1 MARLCVL
8 LFLAVSVAMCASCA
22 VAQEKKVAEAEKPGG
37 EQAGVIFA
45 GEAPEK
51 PGGEHKGVISIEV
64 VGEEEEKSEAEHTV
78 YVPYKELEKV
88 FEKSGRGVFL
98 PYEEFL
104 QLWQKAKELEEFR
117 ALPPVAAVITG
128 ASYECLIKQD
138 EDIATVKSTFAI
150 DVLEKGW
157 VQLPLALSGIALQ
170 EVKLDGVSALLSA
183 RQNDYLLILKEKGTH
198 TLEANFA
205 VKLDKRPDQR
215 ILSFGVVRTPVS
227 RFALTIAEPDLDVE
241 IEPKLLATKTVTP
254 DGQKTEV
261 LAFVGSTDKISVIYR
276 PKPKEAV
283 VLAGLF
289 FSTVSTHILFSERLI
304 TAQSRIDYEILQKLN
319 RLEVKLPSG
328 WNLLSVTGAD
338 IRDWQIEGE
347 GADRVL
353 RVDLFTEAKNSYSL
367 SLRLEMGIEKAEG
380 TFSAPALSV
389 VGAARESGYI
399 ALAVSEGLRI
409 KAKET
414 ENVSQVDES
423 ELPASARRGKV
434 DLAFRYLRH
443 PYKLSVELFEVK
455 PKITLRNDSLVTVT
469 PEFVT
474 LSCALRYTVERRG
487 IFSVKIELP
496 KNYTVVRCGDPSFV
510 KDYRVKDGEKIQ
522 TLEVDFTTRLSGAF
536 TLYLLLQSPRK
547 AEEEAVPLPFAHDTA
562 CEKESGFIGICV
574 KTNLKVTTEESL
586 GLTPIDV
593 SEFLSQVG
601 DLKPEPD
608 CPLSVAY
615 QFFRYPVSAKFKVEK
630 QKPKVVATVLTQ
642 LSFEESLLKV
652 QTTIKYT
659 ILYAGIRK
667 LKFSIADKIGETA
680 HISGASIKE
689 KKFTTEGDVIT
700 WDIELQGDT
709 LGEYLLSVSYDIKI
723 APTAQTP
730 ITVAIPELTVL
741 DLFEDQENGY
751 FALCKKETLLVNAE
765 KSAGLELIDVK
776 ELPDTLARALPY
788 ESYKYIAHP
797 YSLSFSV
804 LKQEFEKPLP
814 TVVNH
819 MHIESELSK
828 EFVATSKMVCLI
840 QSKTRQFLTFV
851 LPPNSTVFKLYVNRK
866 EAKRSVDP
874 THPTPEYVLI
884 NLSEYAPTETEFPV
898 EIVYQTRV
906 SEKKEMSCY
915 GYFETVLPAVEED
928 VPVCRLTAR
937 LYLPRQFKYTNF
949 SGNMRRIGAPEE
961 ERSLWFWGKSLLF
974 PPAREQASDV
984 EILRQIDAI
993 CGLFA
998 TGADMITVQ
1007 LTGEGERFTFIKQ
1020 GSGAKI
1026 SVTCFARNFFW
1037 ALDIVILLVTLAGLL
1052 LIARIFWLP
1061 RIAVSL
1067 FAILLFLILATLSRG
1082 AAREFLNT
1090 AFFGSLIAS
1099 LVWFVSYVVTVGRE
1113 RRYLRESRLTVTQPP
1128 EEPAPEKEK
1137 PQETPPGAQEEKGG
1151 ESNE

>member
-8 LFLAVSVAMCASCA
+8 VLFAAFAMVCASCA
-22 VAQEKKVAEAEKPGG
+22 VAQEKKVGEAEKPGG
-37 EQAGVIFA
+37 EQGGVIVV

-51 PGGEHKGVISIEV
+51 PGGEHKGVISPEAA
-64 VGEEEEKSEAEHTV
+64 EEGQKTAAEHTV
-78 YVPYKELEKV
+78 YVPFKELEKV

-104 QLWQKAKELEEFR
+104 QLWQKAKEAEVFR
-117 ALPPVAAVITG
+117 ALPPVAAVITR
-128 ASYECLIKQD
+128 ASYECLVNED

-150 DVLEKGW
+150 EVLEKGW
-157 VQLPLALSGIALQ
+157 VQLPLAFSGIALQ
-170 EVKLDGVSALLSA
+170 EVKLDGASALLSA
-183 RQNDYLLILKEKGTH
+183 RKNDYLLILREKGTH
-198 TLEANFA
+198 KLEANFA

-215 ILSFGVVRTPVS
+215 ILSFGVPRTPVS
-227 RFALTIAEPDLDVE
+227 QFAVTIPESEIEVE
-241 IEPKLLATKTVTP
+241 IEPKLLATKKVTP
-254 DGQKTEV
+254 DGKKTEV

-276 PKPKEAV
+276 PKPREAA

-289 FSTVSTHILFSERLI
+289 FSTVSTHVLFGERLI
-304 TAQSRIDYEILQKLN
+304 TAQSQIDYEILQKLN
-319 RLEVKLPSG
+319 QLTVRLPSR
-328 WNLLSVTGAD
+328 WRLLSVTGAD
-338 IRDWQIEGE
+338 IKDWQIEG
-347 GADRVL
+347 DTL
-353 RVDLFTEAKNSYSL
+353 RVDLFTEAKNSYTL
-367 SLRLEMGIEKAEG
+367 SLRLEKEIEKAEG

-399 ALAVSEGLRI
+399 AFAVSEGLRI

-414 ENVSQVDES
+414 ESVSQVDES
-423 ELPASARRGKV
+423 ELPQFLRGRKV

-443 PYKLSVELFEVK
+443 PYKLTVELSEVK

-469 PEFVT
+469 PEFLT
-474 LSCALRYTVERRG
+474 LFCALRYTVERRG
-487 IFSVKIELP
+487 IFSAKIELP
-496 KNYTVVRCGDPSFV
+496 KDYTVQRVGDPSFV
-510 KDYRVKDGEKIQ
+510 KDYRVKDGEKVQ

-536 TLYLLLQSPRK
+536 TLSLMLQSPRK
-547 AEEEAVPLPFAHDTA
+547 AEEESVALPFAHDTV
-562 CEKESGFIGICV
+562 CEKESGFIGVCV
-574 KTNLKVTTEESL
+574 KTNLKVTTEESS

-601 DLKPEPD
+601 DLRPAEPD
-608 CPLSVAY
+608 CPLSVAH
-615 QFFRYPVSAKFKVEK
+615 QFFRYPVSAKLKVEK
-630 QKPKVVATVLTQ
+630 QKPKVVTTVLTQ

-652 QTTIKYT
+652 QTTIKHT

-667 LKFSIADKIGETA
+667 LKFSIADKVGETA
-680 HISGASIKE
+680 NVSGASIKE
-689 KKFTTEGDVIT
+689 KKSATEGNITT

-723 APTAQTP
+723 APTSQAP
-730 ITVAIPELTVL
+730 ITVAIPETTVL
-741 DLFEDQENGY
+741 LDIFEENGY

-776 ELPDTLARALPY
+776 ELPELLARALPY
-788 ESYKYIAHP
+788 KSYKYIAHP

-804 LKQEFEKPLP
+804 QKQELEKPLS
-814 TVVNH
+814 TIVNH

-828 EFVATSKMVCLI
+828 EFVATSKMVCLV
-840 QSKTRQFLTFV
+840 QSKTTQFLTFIM
-851 LPPNSTVFKLYVNRK
+851 PPGSKVFKLYVNRK
-866 EAKRSVDP
+866 EAKFSWGDP
-874 THPTPEYVLI
+874 ETETHSRVVV

-906 SEKKEMSCY
+906 SEKKEMSCR
-915 GYFETVLPAVEED
+915 GRFKTVLPTVEED

-937 LYLPRQFKYTNF
+937 LYLPRQFKYTTF
-949 SGNMRRIGAPEE
+949 GGNMRRIGAPEE
-961 ERSLWFWGKSLLF
+961 ENSLWFWGKSVLF
-974 PPAREQASDV
+974 PPAPEQASDT

-1007 LTGEGERFTFIKQ
+1007 LTGEGEQFTFVKQ

-1026 SVTCFARNFFW
+1026 SVAYFGRNFFW
-1037 ALDIVILLVTLAGLL
+1037 ALDIIILLLTLAGLL
-1052 LIARIFWLP
+1052 LFARIFWLP

-1067 FAILLFLILATLSRG
+1067 FAILLFLILATIASG

-1090 AFFGSLIAS
+1090 AFFGSLVAS
-1099 LVWFVSYVVTVGRE
+1099 LVWFVSYIVTVKRE
-1113 RRYLRESRLTVTQPP
+1113 RRYLRESRLTVEERP
-1128 EEPAPEKEK
+1128 EEPAPEEEK
-1137 PQETPPGAQEEKGG
+1137 PEETPPGAQEEKGG
-1151 ESNE
+1151 KSDE